1 MEEKDL
7 HKIFK
12 NQIKNLQTKL
22 KSKNIKIN
30 YSDEVL
36 EFMCHQAAS
45 EKMGARPL
53 KRLIQQ
59 NIEDQ
64 IVDYYYNNDI
74 ISSALFNFT
83 VVGEEIRYNI
93 S

>member
-1 MEEKDL
+1 
-7 HKIFK
+7 
-12 NQIKNLQTKL
+12 
-22 KSKNIKIN
+22 
-30 YSDEVL
+30 
-36 EFMCHQAAS
+36 MCHQAAS